1 MNIKIAFE
9 DTQEAYQRLKSV
21 TIWALVFICI
31 FFFIVIAHA
40 QTIPSPA
47 TASYYTYKSC
57 IREGTSGVWT
67 ASGEYFDENALTA
80 AMWKVPFGTKVK
92 VTNLRNGKSA
102 IVRINDRGPAKR
114 LVRQGR
120 MIDLSKGAFMKLAS
134 LKKGIIEV
142 KVEILN

>member
-92 VTNLRNGKSA
+92 ITNLRNGKSV

-142 KVEILN
+142 KVEIL

>member
-142 KVEILN
+142 KVEIL

>member
-9 DTQEAYQRLKSV
+9 DTQDAKYQRLKRV

-47 TASYYTYKSC
+47 TASYYNYKSC

-142 KVEILN
+142 KVEIL